1 MQAAKYYSYINRMDT
16 IIITVSVVFPPHW
29 PIQHEQNLKESF
41 FFLKISLMRSI
52 NINI

>member
-16 IIITVSVVFPPHW
+16 IIITVSILLLPHW

-41 FFLKISLMRSI
+41 FLKISLMRSI